1 MAECWKEVLVLIT
14 NFFYQRISFPFYWIE
29 SCLLEDCSIYLL
41 FCGNFVSEEY
51 IVCSLLRDFFL
62 PRMFIRYF
70 FDESLY
76 RVGTTTCFDRC
87 NFLIEILI
95 QVFGA

>member
-14 NFFYQRISFPFYWIE
+14 NIFYQRISFPFYWIE

-51 IVCSLLRDFFL
+51 IVCSLLRDFFYRECL
-62 PRMFIRYF
+62 LDI
-70 FDESLY
+70 SLTK
-76 RVGTTTCFDRC
+76 VCT
-87 NFLIEILI
+87 
-95 QVFGA
+95 V